1 MECPMRSALSL
12 LVLLVWAALATS
24 QTLPIIVELPE
35 GSALWNEWKQGGRQ
49 GRITALSKL
58 LGEHTTSPYILS
70 STLTCV
76 ENARQQ
82 SAFAKQRIDATIDRL
97 ERYAVITLLGP
108 RDPALMAAKLRQSGL
123 VSTAQVLP
131 EQKIVGQPNDPE
143 VPRQYYLPRI
153 DVYRAW
159 DVLPAGSQSVVAIID
174 TGVDTTHIDL
184 QGSIWRNPAETGRD
198 TEGFD
203 KRTNGKDD
211 DGNGFVDD
219 WMGWDFVGRDG
230 SVQDNMP
237 LPGNDHGTHVGGI
250 VAAQVNN
257 ATGIAGVARQVQ
269 LLPVKVGRDDVN
281 SESVA
286 RTGDAILYAA
296 AMGADVI
303 NCSFGSSSPTF
314 ADADVIRTATQ
325 LGSLVVGAAGN
336 DGLDQAFYPAA
347 HPEAVSVAASDFS
360 DRLASFSN
368 FHSTVDLCAPG
379 VGILSTIPGNS
390 YTPYNGTSMAA
401 PVVSAVAAM
410 VRQCFP
416 TYSPAQ
422 IRAALVASCEDID
435 TLNADY
441 IGKFGMGRVNAY
453 RACSAESTRW
463 CVVAR
468 HTFTDVD
475 ADGIFR
481 NADTLELRASI
492 RNVLNDL
499 TDARVELQ
507 SLGSSLVILDSSIAL
522 GALRAGQERDLPR
535 PLRFRLG
542 QDLSDNAR
550 VEVRVRIYDDGRL
563 VGSDVITAIANPTYA
578 TLDVNDIAT
587 TVNSSG
593 NIGYNDYSANEQG
606 VGFRYK
612 DSPSLLFEGAL
623 MIGTGPTLLPNV
635 ARGVETSLKDTSFSA
650 ALPATLR
657 TDSVISGARVVTAFR
672 DDPDADGLG
681 LAIAKNVY
689 ARTEDTLSSSILVV
703 LNVTNGTT
711 ARIDNIYAAYFF
723 DFDLGSN
730 GADNVCAWDTA
741 VGAFVQRNVL
751 DATQPRIAMT
761 MISPL
766 PLNGF
771 AIDNDGAF
779 DCPSIYDNFLSSE
792 KWLMMSQGLKRRFSN
807 RTDASTVIG
816 AGPFSLDPNASQTI
830 AWIIAAGTSRG
841 ALQSSVFS
849 ARNAAAEQGIDV
861 APYESLPSSD
871 AIIHVGGSPLLTPGA
886 TDIIFTLT
894 NPSNIT
900 LDVIDITGRPVSTL
914 YTESNMVAGNH
925 RVNVNL
931 PEVAQGAYFIRLTTE
946 RTSSLFGIGMV
957 R

>member
-1 MECPMRSALSL
+1 MKL
-12 LVLLVWAALATS
+12 LLLIVVLLSSATLTLS
-24 QTLPIIVELPE
+24 QSLPIIVELPE
-35 GSALWNEWKQGGRQ
+35 GSAMLAEWRQGGRQ
-49 GRITALSKL
+49 GAITSLSRL
-58 LGEHTTSPYILS
+58 IGDHTTSPYILS
-70 STLTCV
+70 ATLKCV
-76 ENARQQ
+76 ERAREQ
-82 SAFAKQRIDATIDRL
+82 STFAKRSFDATIGRL

-131 EQKIVGQPNDPE
+131 QQKIVGQPNDPE
-143 VPRQYYLPRI
+143 APRQYYLPRI
-153 DVYRAW
+153 DAYRAW
-159 DVLPAGSQSVVAIID
+159 ELLPEGSESVVAIID
-174 TGVDTTHIDL
+174 TGIDTTHVDL
-184 QGSIWRNPAETGRD
+184 QGSIWRNSAEMGRD
-198 TEGFD
+198 TEGLD
-203 KRTNGKDD
+203 RRTNGKDD

-250 VAAQVNN
+250 VAAQTNN
-257 ATGIAGVARQVQ
+257 SIGIAGVARQVR

-281 SESVA
+281 AESVA

-314 ADADVIRTATQ
+314 ADADVIRTATN

-379 VGILSTIPGNS
+379 VGILSTIPGNN

-401 PVVSAVAAM
+401 PVVAAVAAM
-410 VRQCFP
+410 VKQCYP
-416 TYSPAQ
+416 AYSPAQ
-422 IRAALVASCEDID
+422 LRAALVASCENID
-435 TLNADY
+435 TLNPDY
-441 IGKFGMGRVNAY
+441 VGKFGMGRVNAY
-453 RACSAESTRW
+453 RACSALSTRW
-463 CVVAR
+463 CIVAR
-468 HTFTDVD
+468 HAFTDVD
-475 ADGIFR
+475 GDGIFR
-481 NADTLELRASI
+481 SGDTLVLGLSI

-499 TDARVELQ
+499 SDARIELQ
-507 SLGSSLVILDSSIAL
+507 PLSENLTPIDSSIVLGPL
-522 GALRAGQERDLPR
+522 GAMQERDLPS

-542 QDLSDNAR
+542 RDLTDNSR
-550 VEVRVRIYDDGRL
+550 VEVRVRIFDDGNL
-563 VGSDVITAIANPTYA
+563 VGSDVITTIANPTY
-578 TLDVNDIAT
+578 TTIDVNDIAT

-593 NIGYNDYSANEQG
+593 NIGFNDYSANEQG

-650 ALPATLR
+650 TRLASLR
-657 TDSVISGARVVTAFR
+657 TDSLVSGARVLTAFA
-672 DDPDADGLG
+672 DDPNADGLG
-681 LAIAKNVY
+681 LGITKNVY
-689 ARTEDTLSSSILVV
+689 ARTEDSLRSSILVV
-703 LNVTNGTT
+703 LNIKNVTAAPIN
-711 ARIDNIYAAYFF
+711 NIYAAYFF
-723 DFDLGSN
+723 DFDLGAN

-751 DATQPRIAMT
+751 DVTQPRVAMT

-771 AIDNDGAF
+771 AVDNDGAL
-779 DCPSIYDNFLSSE
+779 DCPSIYDDFLSSE
-792 KWLMMSQGLKRRFSN
+792 KWLMMSQGLKRRIS
-807 RTDASTVIG
+807 RLTDASTVIG
-816 AGPFSLDPNASQTI
+816 AGPFSLEPNATQTI
-830 AWIIAAGTSRG
+830 AWVIAAGTSR
-841 ALQSSVFS
+841 ADLQSSVFS

-861 APYESLPSSD
+861 APYESLPTTD
-871 AIIHVGGSPLLTPGA
+871 AIIHVSGSPLLTAGT
-886 TDIIFTLT
+886 TDVIISLSI
-894 NPSNIT
+894 PSDVT
-900 LDVIDITGRPVSTL
+900 LDAIDITGRSVATL
-914 YTESNMVAGNH
+914 HAESNLIAGEH
-925 RVNVNL
+925 RLSVNF
-931 PEVAQGAYFIRLTTE
+931 PEVAQGAYFLRLTTK
-946 RTSSLFGIGMV
+946 RSSTLFGVGV
-957 R
+957 VK